1 MLFSNTKKN
10 GPCLFSFNVSL
21 KQGQSLLIFMSCKQ
35 VNTNLLWRRCLF
47 TENYFIIQILQ
58 PVEQFDTCF
67 NCLHF
72 LWTLFFLSNQIDE
85 ENQMLGEYRPAGWA
99 QNVLHP
105 TPTLYSPP
113 LAKSPL
119 FASVLSPFILRWQS
133 SEKRHIFH
141 SCWLKG
147 TNIQCKKCSNNGNE
161 IIITFYFFCRICV
174 EPKLD
179 QTRLVCM

>member
-1 MLFSNTKKN
+1 MEKMSVY
-10 GPCLFSFNVSL
+10 GE
-21 KQGQSLLIFMSCKQ
+21 LLYYSDSPTSWTIRY
-35 VNTNLLWRRCLF
+35 V
-47 TENYFIIQILQ
+47 LQ
-58 PVEQFDTCF
+58 LPTRLM
-67 NCLHF
+67 NS
-72 LWTLFFLSNQIDE
+72 FFLSNQIDE

>member
-10 GPCLFSFNVSL
+10 GRCLFSFNGSL

-67 NCLHF
+67 NFLHF
-72 LWTLFFLSNQIDE
+72 LWTLFFSQIKLTKKTKCLRSID
-85 ENQMLGEYRPAGWA
+85 LRGWV

-113 LAKSPL
+113 LAKSTL

-147 TNIQCKKCSNNGNE
+147 TNIQCKKCSNNRNE
-161 IIITFYFFCRICV
+161 IIITFSFFA
-174 EPKLD
+174 EFLY
-179 QTRLVCM
+179 